1 MKLSTI
7 ITAVASSFAQ
17 EVLED
22 GFERKLTLGNRID
35 NAQEACSF
43 FMDKAMFCQPPIGK
57 KRKYQFRLDKV
68 IILTPIH
75 APFSV

>member
-7 ITAVASSFAQ
+7 ITAVLAQ
-17 EVLED
+17 DILED

-43 FMDKAMFCQPPIGK
+43 FMDKSMFCQPPIGK

-68 IILTPIH
+68 ISMNFQSH
-75 APFSV
+75 D